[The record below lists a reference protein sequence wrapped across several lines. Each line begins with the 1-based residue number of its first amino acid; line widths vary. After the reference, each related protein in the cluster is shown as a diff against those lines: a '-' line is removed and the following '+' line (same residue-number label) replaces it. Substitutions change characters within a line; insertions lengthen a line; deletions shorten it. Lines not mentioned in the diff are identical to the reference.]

1 MSSLLRRRT
10 ARALLWSVL
19 AAPPLRARVPI
30 QRTGPLPTLRP
41 QQPLTLLLWNVQF
54 AAGRDQ
60 IFFYDGG
67 SAVHVAPDVVVR
79 SLDRIGEVLR
89 ELDADLV
96 LLQEVDRSSDRTG
109 RIDQLAALLQRAPY
123 PLHLSAPYHRS
134 PYIPFPAHQ
143 HLGRMD
149 MHLAVLSR
157 VQLQEAIRHQL
168 PALHEPWL
176 RRQFNLRRALL
187 ELRLPR
193 QRAGPLAVL
202 ETHLSAF
209 SRGDGTLPR
218 QVAALVRHLCRL
230 DREAVPWVLG
240 GDFNALPPGDD
251 PARLGA
257 AAGLYPEIVSPISV
271 LFDRWRPAIS
281 ASAHRSDPQRWR
293 TWLPPGEPLA
303 ERALDHAFTSDGLE
317 VLEVEVLHRFDDISD
332 HLPIRLVV
340 RIP

>member
-187 ELRLPR
+187 EL
-193 QRAGPLAVL
+193 
-202 ETHLSAF
+202 
-209 SRGDGTLPR
+209 
-218 QVAALVRHLCRL
+218 
-230 DREAVPWVLG
+230 
-240 GDFNALPPGDD
+240 
-251 PARLGA
+251 LGA